1 MSVFSQEQKEIER
14 WKAEVKRV
22 EYSLLTSGSS
32 GHCSD
37 LDAHANKQIEPRK
50 ERCTKDEVL
59 PL

>member
-1 MSVFSQEQKEIER
+1 MSVFSQEQKQIEK

-22 EYSLLTSGSS
+22 EHSLLTSGSS

-37 LDAHANKQIEPRK
+37 LGADAKKQIESRK